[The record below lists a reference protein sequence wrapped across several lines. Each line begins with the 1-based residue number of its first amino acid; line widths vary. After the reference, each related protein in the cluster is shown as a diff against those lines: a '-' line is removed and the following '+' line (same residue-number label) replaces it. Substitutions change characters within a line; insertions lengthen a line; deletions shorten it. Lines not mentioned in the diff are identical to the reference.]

1 MTHQNT
7 AAEKQLLHFIGT
19 LPLAAELKTGW
30 EEQIRTGGMVAGLG
44 DEIHKQIEG
53 SAEINAAARTRFT
66 MELARLLRQWR
77 METGA
82 RGFHR

>member
-7 AAEKQLLHFIGT
+7 AAEKQLLHFLET
-19 LPLAAELKTGW
+19 LPLPTELKNGW
-30 EEQIRTGGMVAGLG
+30 QEQIRTGGMVPELG
-44 DEIHKQIEG
+44 EEIHKHIETA
-53 SAEINAAARTRFT
+53 AEINPAARTRYT
-66 MELARLLRQWR
+66 MDLARLLRLWR

>member
-1 MTHQNT
+1 MAHQNT

-19 LPLAAELKTGW
+19 LPLPVELKTGW
-30 EEQIRTGGMVAGLG
+30 EDQIRTGGMVAVLG

-53 SAEINAAARTRFT
+53 AAEINPAARTRYT

-77 METGA
+77 MEAGA